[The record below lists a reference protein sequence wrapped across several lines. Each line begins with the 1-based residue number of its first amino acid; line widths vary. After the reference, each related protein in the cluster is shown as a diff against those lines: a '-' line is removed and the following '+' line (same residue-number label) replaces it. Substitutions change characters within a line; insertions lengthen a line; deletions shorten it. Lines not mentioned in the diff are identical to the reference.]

1 MFILKIVVAVLF
13 GAGFIG
19 GIAKYL
25 SNLDKYDDAVK
36 DIERCTRYGEAPAE
50 LPKKPSK
57 LPLVLA
63 MLSLIALIVVPFSIR
78 TVDTGEIAV
87 VKRLGKVHSVETAGT
102 HFNFWAIDKYVIYDA
117 KVQNIETSTMAYSS
131 DAQTM
136 DVAMTIQY
144 QILGDK
150 VVDIATHYGSLEA
163 LQSRIGSVV
172 IEKTKAVLSS
182 YKAMDIIAN
191 RAAVSPAVEDAIKN
205 AVGEEYC
212 VDITTVALTNI
223 DFSNAFEQAVEDKMI
238 AEQTKLKA
246 DYENQTKI
254 AKVEAEAAAELK
266 AAQAKIE
273 IAKAEAEAIKIEAEA
288 QAEANK
294 IIDASLTDKIIDKQM
309 ADAWDGKLPAV
320 VGEADMM
327 LPSSVIG

>member
-1 MFILKIVVAVLF
+1 MFILKIVVAILF

-19 GIAKYL
+19 GLVKFINAMC
-25 SNLDKYDDAVK
+25 NYDDAVK
-36 DIERCTRYGEAPAE
+36 ESERNVRYGGEPGE

-57 LPLVLA
+57 LPLALA
-63 MLSLIALIVVPFSIR
+63 MLSLIALIVIPFSIR

-102 HFNFWAIDKYVIYDA
+102 HFNFWAIDKYVTYDA
-117 KVQNIETSTMAYSS
+117 KVQNIETVTMAYSS

-144 QILGDK
+144 QIRSDK

-163 LQSRIGSVV
+163 LQNRITSVAV
-172 IEKTKAVLSS
+172 DKTKAVLSS
-182 YKAMDIIAN
+182 YKAMNIIAD
-191 RAAVSPAVEDAIKN
+191 RAAVSPAVENAIMD

-212 VDITTVALTNI
+212 VDITMVALTNI

-246 DYENQTKI
+246 DYDNQTKI
-254 AKVEAEAAAELK
+254 AKVQAEAEADLK
-266 AAQAKIE
+266 KAQAKIE
-273 IAKAEAEAIKIEAEA
+273 IAKAEAEAIKIKAKAEAEA
-288 QAEANK
+288 NN
-294 IIDASLTDKIIDKQM
+294 IVNASLTDKIIEKQM

-320 VGEADMM
+320 VGDAELM